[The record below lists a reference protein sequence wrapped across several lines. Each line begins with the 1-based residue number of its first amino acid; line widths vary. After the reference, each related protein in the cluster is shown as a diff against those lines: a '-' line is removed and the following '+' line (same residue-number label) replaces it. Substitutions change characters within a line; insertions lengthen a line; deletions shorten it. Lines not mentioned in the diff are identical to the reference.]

1 MTYDRPDKPGMV
13 LEEIRRQFN
22 SGGVMRF
29 LRSMEIFHVEE
40 DMPQDMQ
47 RLLAELDRADR
58 QNSGRHSPD

>member
-1 MTYDRPDKPGMV
+1 MTYDRPDKPGI
-13 LEEIRRQFN
+13 LREEIRRQLN

-40 DMPQDMQ
+40 DVPQDMQ

-58 QNSGRHSPD
+58 QNGGRHSPD

>member
-29 LRSMEIFHVEE
+29 LRSMEIFHLEE

-58 QNSGRHSPD
+58 QNSGRHSTD